1 MTLSPSEYLDH
12 LRDVA
17 STAGVAVSDVVV
29 PAERHVILGRM
40 RFRYLDWGT
49 RRRPVVLF
57 LHGGGLTAHTWDL
70 PCLLLRERYH
80 CLALDLRGHGDSE
93 WSPQMDYG
101 LEAHAGDVEAFVEHL
116 GLDGFTL
123 VGMSLGGLAA
133 IAYAGRHAARL
144 RALTL
149 VDVGPEMRIEGSRRI
164 ADFIAAP
171 AEFDSVDQAVER
183 ALSFNPRRDR
193 GLLRKSLL
201 HNLRR
206 LPNGRL
212 TWKHDRRFGV
222 QVDLEDWARRCRALW
237 DEVPKIT
244 CPTLVVRGAQS
255 DIFHD
260 EDAAKLAGALPR
272 GEWVR
277 IEDAGHTV
285 QGDNP
290 KALVAQLHRFFAAHL
305 VRGAGADPSG
315 PTK

>member
-1 MTLSPSEYLDH
+1 VTLSPTEYLDH

-17 STAGVAVSDVVV
+17 SIAGVAVSEVVV
-29 PAERHVILGRM
+29 PAEHHVILRRM

-49 RRRPVVLF
+49 KGQPVVVF
-57 LHGGGLTAHTWDL
+57 LHGGGLSAHTWDL

-93 WSPQMDYG
+93 WSPEMDCG
-101 LEAHAGDVEAFVEHL
+101 LEAHAGDVEALVEQL
-116 GLDGFTL
+116 GLDGFAL

-149 VDVGPEMRIEGSRRI
+149 IDVGPEMRIEGSRRI

-171 AEFDSVDQAVER
+171 AEFESVDEAVER
-183 ALSFNPRRDR
+183 ALSFNPHRDR
-193 GLLRKSLL
+193 RLLSRSLL

-212 TWKHDRRFGV
+212 TWKHDRRHRGKI
-222 QVDLEDWARRCRALW
+222 DLEDWARRRRALW
-237 DEVPKIT
+237 DEIPNIT
-244 CPTLVVRGAQS
+244 CPTLVVRGARS
-255 DIFHD
+255 DVFHD
-260 EDAAKLAGALPR
+260 EDATKLAGALPR
-272 GEWVR
+272 AEWVR
-277 IEDAGHTV
+277 IEHAGHTV

-290 KALVAQLHRFFAAHL
+290 RALVAELQRFFGAHL
-305 VRGAGADPSG
+305 APGADAG
-315 PTK
+315 RRG